1 MKNISEVIW
10 SKRAK
15 TDLISIVDYLE
26 QNWTE
31 KEVANFFRKLDK
43 HISTI
48 QNQPNAFPASPQNN
62 VRRSVL
68 SKQTTIYYHVLKNSV
83 RIVTLFDT
91 RQRPDKLEL

>member
-15 TDLISIVDYLE
+15 TDLISIVDYIE

-31 KEVANFFRKLDK
+31 KEVAKFFRKLDK

-48 QNQPNAFPASPQNN
+48 QN
-62 VRRSVL
+62 
-68 SKQTTIYYHVLKNSV
+68 
-83 RIVTLFDT
+83 
-91 RQRPDKLEL
+91 